1 MANADNEKNA
11 WERSAVFLRLT
22 KRRKGRLAE
31 ICKALPPGS
40 TPSDAV
46 DAAIEM
52 AAMATKPSEDEDSEL
67 ADRVADLADS
77 IERLTLQSVADR
89 ALIAQM
95 QSSILSTERYAKSML
110 ELISASADEEIP
122 DDVSNAGSE
131 IMLISD
137 WLARQLDD
145 RGLTGARVAVLKALL
160 SGLEMTAEGLGQA
173 MLSAE
178 LAAVDGAAIR
188 SFEPYANI
196 AIGGLQWGGPEL
208 CALAASAGAM
218 LSIACQAKP
227 MGGWSAT
234 VIAPNRAGK
243 GNVQIAAFDIG

>member
-52 AAMATKPSEDEDSEL
+52 AATATKPSEDEDSEL
-67 ADRVADLADS
+67 ADRIAELADS
-77 IERLTLQSVADR
+77 VERLAFQSGADR
-89 ALIAQM
+89 ALFAQM
-95 QSSILSTERYAKSML
+95 QSSIQASERYAKSML
-110 ELISASADEEIP
+110 ELISAAADEEIP
-122 DDVSNAGSE
+122 DDVGNAGAG

-137 WLARQLDD
+137 WLARQLGD
-145 RGLTGARVAVLKALL
+145 RGLTGARVAVLRASL
-160 SGLEMTAEGLGQA
+160 SGLEMTAGGLGQA

-188 SFEPYANI
+188 SFEPYAKI
-196 AIGGLQWGGPEL
+196 AIGGLQWGGSEL
-208 CALAASAGAM
+208 GALAASAGSM
-218 LSIACQAKP
+218 LSIACQAMP
-227 MGGWSAT
+227 MGGWSAA
-234 VIAPNRAGK
+234 VFAPNRAGK
-243 GNVQIAAFDIG
+243 GNVQIAKFDI